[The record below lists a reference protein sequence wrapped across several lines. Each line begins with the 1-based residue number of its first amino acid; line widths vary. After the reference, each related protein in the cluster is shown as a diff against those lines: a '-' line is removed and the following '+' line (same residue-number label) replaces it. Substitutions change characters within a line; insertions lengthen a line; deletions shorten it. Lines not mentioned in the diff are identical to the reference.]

1 MLGDGLTQQARIS
14 QEDDIQV
21 EDVLLISI
29 YLGLAEEGARDAEVV
44 GKADAVVDGDRPRA
58 GLDADDA
65 LGWLRWPHG
74 LLWRAPLLLR
84 REVRD
89 EN

>member
-1 MLGDGLTQQARIS
+1 MAVGIPSERFGRWLGFD
-14 QEDDIQV
+14 
-21 EDVLLISI
+21 
-29 YLGLAEEGARDAEVV
+29 LAEEGARDAEVV

-74 LLWRAPLLLR
+74 LLL
-84 REVRD
+84 
-89 EN
+89 